1 MKVQILKKVSCATN
15 DLGNETIAYNKDE
28 VVEIIDDSLAKILI
42 NADYAIEVKYLKE
55 AKIPKVAEK
64 AIEKAPENKALKTKK
79 KETKSKTKK

>member
-28 VVEIIDDSLAKILI
+28 VVEIIDSLAKILI
-42 NADYAIEVKYLKE
+42 NADYAIEIKDLKE
-55 AKIPKVAEK
+55 AKTPKVAEK

-79 KETKSKTKK
+79 KEIKKKTKK

>member
-28 VVEIIDDSLAKILI
+28 VVEIMDSLAKILI
-42 NADYAIEVKYLKE
+42 NADYAIAIKDLKE

-79 KETKSKTKK
+79 KEIKKKTKK

>member
-28 VVEIIDDSLAKILI
+28 VVEIIDSLAKILI
-42 NADYAIEVKYLKE
+42 NAGYAIEVKDLKE

>member
-28 VVEIIDDSLAKILI
+28 VVEIIDSLAKILI
-42 NADYAIEVKYLKE
+42 NADYAIEVKDLKE